1 MSRLGK
7 TKTLNLRLS
16 PEQRKRIDR
25 AAKLVSQDK
34 GETVEPS
41 TLFRE
46 FGMERVDQFLSQ
58 REPAQPAFAGASA

>member
-1 MSRLGK
+1 MTRLGK

-16 PEQRKRIDR
+16 PEQRRRIER
-25 AAKLVSQDK
+25 AAKLVSVEK

-46 FGMERVDQFLSQ
+46 FGMERVDSFLAQ
-58 REPAQPAFAGASA
+58 REPAVAA